1 MNCTKLLLL
10 LLKIIHLVNS
20 FYLTNYQLNLIN
32 NLIKN
37 GNMTVYQ
44 RNKINNIL
52 FKAYEN
58 FSIKKAIEFKNKH
71 KFKCRNINNDELFLS
86 SKFGLFKAIKKYNGY
101 NFANYSVIYI
111 NSELF
116 RLITD
121 KYSLCPLPKSY
132 RMKSKANLSIEE
144 LRKYKKLLNTK
155 MGSLYDNWQLDTLF
169 ISDEHVAEKIMNK
182 DEFEEKIIKLLDK
195 LSPSMKRILLL
206 KYFSDNKIVSN
217 KKVSELMCCSEE
229 AIRKKICL
237 IKKIANENES
247 I

>member
-1 MNCTKLLLL
+1 MSIIKLILLFN
-10 LLKIIHLVNS
+10 IIYIVKS
-20 FYLTNYQLNLIN
+20 FYLTYYQLNLIN
-32 NLIKN
+32 NLIRN
-37 GNMTVYQ
+37 GNISVYQ

-52 FKAYEN
+52 FKAFEN

-71 KFKCRNINNDELFLS
+71 KFKCRDIKNDELFLS
-86 SKFGLFKAIKKYNGY
+86 SKIGLFKAIKKYNGY
-101 NFANYSVIYI
+101 NLANYSIIYI

-132 RMKSKANLSIEE
+132 RMKSKANLSTDE

-155 MGSLYDNWQLDTLF
+155 MGSFYDNWQLDTLF
-169 ISDEHVAEKIMNK
+169 TSDENVAERIMNNN
-182 DEFEEKIIKLLDK
+182 EFQEKISNLIDK
-195 LSPSMKRILLL
+195 LSPSLKKIFYL

-217 KKVSELMCCSEE
+217 KKISEIMSCSEE
-229 AIRKKICL
+229 NIRKKVCL
-237 IKKIANENES
+237 IKKIAIKS